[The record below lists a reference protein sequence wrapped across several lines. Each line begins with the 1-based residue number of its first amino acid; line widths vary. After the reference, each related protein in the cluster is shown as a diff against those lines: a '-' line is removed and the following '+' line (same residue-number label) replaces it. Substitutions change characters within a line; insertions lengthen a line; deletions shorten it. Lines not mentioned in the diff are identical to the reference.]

1 MTWLRARLSYA
12 NVLAT
17 LAAFI
22 ALGAGAYAAQNVS
35 RNSVSLSALKFPV
48 GADGVTKT
56 DTVPGS
62 ATFKTV
68 AKTKIRVNDKG
79 GVMLVSGAVEID
91 NTANSKPAV
100 VTLRATMNGKPEEGT
115 FTTTVAPN
123 ATDTGL
129 AYFLCDEMP
138 PGTYTVALQAI
149 GADVTFGDRT
159 LTAEAVPQI

>member
-1 MTWLRARLSYA
+1 MSWLRARLSYA

-17 LAAFI
+17 VAVFI
-22 ALGAGAYAAQNVS
+22 ALGAGAYAAQNVP
-35 RNSVSLSALKFPV
+35 RNSVSLNALKFPV

-56 DTVPGS
+56 DDMQGT

-68 AKTKIRVNDKG
+68 AKTKVRVDDKG
-79 GVMLVSGAVEID
+79 GVMLLTGAVEID
-91 NTANSKPAV
+91 NTANNKEEV
-100 VTLRATMNGKPEEGT
+100 VILRATMNGKPEEGR

-129 AYFLCDEMP
+129 AYFQCDEMP
-138 PGTYTVALQAI
+138 PGTYTVALQAK